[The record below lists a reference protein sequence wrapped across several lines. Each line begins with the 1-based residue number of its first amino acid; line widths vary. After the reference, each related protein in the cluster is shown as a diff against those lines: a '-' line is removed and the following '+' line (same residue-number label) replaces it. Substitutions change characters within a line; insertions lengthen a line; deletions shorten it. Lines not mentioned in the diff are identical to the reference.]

1 MDFFTDLGIIFID
14 FVLVYLILNA
24 FDAFI
29 TDIDPKLNGSSKKKH
44 IIHNKIND
52 LEIEL
57 RNEIH
62 KLKYDPDIKWF

>member
-1 MDFFTDLGIIFID
+1 MDFFTDLGIIFIG
-14 FVLVYLILNA
+14 FMLVYLILNA

-29 TDIDPKLNGSSKKKH
+29 TDIDSKLNASSKKKH

-62 KLKYDPDIKWF
+62 KLKYDPDIK

>member
-1 MDFFTDLGIIFID
+1 ML
-14 FVLVYLILNA
+14 LYLIINA

-29 TDIDPKLNGSSKKKH
+29 TDIDTKSNASSKKKH

-57 RNEIH
+57 RNEIY
-62 KLKYDPDIKWF
+62 KLKYDPDIK

>member
-1 MDFFTDLGIIFID
+1 M
-14 FVLVYLILNA
+14 LVYLILIA

-29 TDIDPKLNGSSKKKH
+29 TDIDPKLNASSKKKH

-57 RNEIH
+57 RNEIY
-62 KLKYDPDIKWF
+62 KLKYDPDIK